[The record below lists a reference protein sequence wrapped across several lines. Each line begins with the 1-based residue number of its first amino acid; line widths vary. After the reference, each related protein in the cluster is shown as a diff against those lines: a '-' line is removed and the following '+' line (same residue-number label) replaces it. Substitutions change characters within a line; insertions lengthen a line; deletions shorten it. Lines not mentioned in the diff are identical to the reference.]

1 MGAKRRSDMEI
12 RTPKVYYETLQF
24 IKLRLVWE
32 TLKWVQKGG
41 WTCKM
46 KLQLTLYALLQQL
59 HRVGAV

>member
-1 MGAKRRSDMEI
+1 MEI